1 MDIGSLSSS
10 AQTGTPSQNPSAS
23 ISQFKAQQSG
33 QLLSLIP
40 APASM
45 PGLGLNLDIYAAVGM
60 QSQGYLSGGLMSIE
74 LANISLGIDM
84 SKLSPA
90 ASAAGTD
97 AGGASSATA
106 PATTTPGTAAPAS
119 HTNTV
124 LNDIL
129 KADGYVA
136 PAENTYAVQTDFF
149 ADSDSPAPA
158 SAPAYYANPSL
169 SNPGL
174 GGLINSLG

>member
-1 MDIGSLSSS
+1 MDISSLSSS

-90 ASAAGTD
+90 AGATDTGSADASAAQ
-97 AGGASSATA
+97 A
-106 PATTTPGTAAPAS
+106 PTTPAAPAS

-136 PAENTYAVQTDFF
+136 PAENSYSVQTDFF
-149 ADSDSPAPA
+149 AKSDSPVAA
-158 SAPAYYANPSL
+158 SPSAYYTNPSL